1 MTLQSGRLRHFVT
14 FQTPVVEVDSNGE
27 ATETWTD
34 AFDGRQIS
42 ASIEPLSGRELVAA
56 QQVHSRVTTR
66 IVVRYRPNI
75 LPEMRVVH
83 RSVYYNIE
91 AVVPDADT
99 GYRHC
104 TLLCYS
110 GTNDG

>member
-1 MTLQSGRLRHFVT
+1 MILQSGRLRHFVT
-14 FQTPVVEVDSNGE
+14 FESPVVSVDSNGE
-27 ATETWTD
+27 SVEDWVP
-34 AFDGRQIS
+34 AFDSQEIS

-66 IVVRYRPNI
+66 IMVRYRPGI

-83 RSVYYNIE
+83 RSTYYNIE

-99 GYRHC
+99 GFRHC

>member
-1 MTLQSGRLRHFVT
+1 MQTGKLRHYVT
-14 FQTPVVEVDSNGE
+14 FQTPTVEIDSNGA

-34 AFDGRQIS
+34 SFDGQQIS
-42 ASIEPLSGRELVAA
+42 AAIEPLSGRELIAA

-66 IVVRYRPNI
+66 ITVRYRPGM

-83 RSVYYNIE
+83 RGVYYNIE
-91 AVVPDADT
+91 AVIPDDLS
-99 GYRHC
+99 GFRHC

>member
-1 MTLQSGRLRHFVT
+1 MVATGKLRHFVA
-14 FQTPVVEVDSNGE
+14 FQVPITEIDSEGNS
-27 ATETWTD
+27 TETWTD
-34 AFDGRQIS
+34 AFDGQEIS
-42 ASIEPLSGRELVAA
+42 AAIEPLSGRELLAA

-66 IVVRYRPNI
+66 ITVRYRPGI

-83 RSVYYNIE
+83 RSTYYNIE
-91 AVVPDADT
+91 AVIPDAET

>member
-1 MTLQSGRLRHFVT
+1 MRAGRLRHLVSFEV
-14 FQTPVVEVDSNGE
+14 PAVEVDSNGE
-27 ATETWTD
+27 ATETWND
-34 AFDGRQIS
+34 AFDGQQIS
-42 ASIEPLSGRELVAA
+42 AEIVPLSGRELVAA

-66 IVVRYRPNI
+66 ITVRYRPGL

-83 RSVYYNIE
+83 RGVNYNIE
-91 AVVPDADT
+91 AIVPDPDS
-99 GYRHC
+99 GFRHA

>member
-1 MTLQSGRLRHFVT
+1 MIRAGKLRHYVT
-14 FQTPVVEVDSNGE
+14 FQAPVVEVDSNGE
-27 ATETWTD
+27 ATETWPD
-34 AFDGRQIS
+34 AFDGQQIS
-42 ASIEPLSGRELVAA
+42 AAIEPLSGRELIAA

-66 IVVRYRPNI
+66 ITVRYRPGI

-83 RSVYYNIE
+83 RSTYYNIE
-91 AVVPDADT
+91 AVIPDADS
-99 GYRHC
+99 GFRHC

>member
-1 MTLQSGRLRHFVT
+1 MVQSGKLRHLVT
-14 FQTPVVEVDSNGE
+14 FQVPLIEVDSNGE
-27 ATETWTD
+27 STESWED
-34 AFDGRQIS
+34 AFSGQQIS
-42 ASIEPLSGRELVAA
+42 AQIEPLSGRELFAA

-66 IVVRYRPNI
+66 ITVRYRPGL

-83 RSVYYNIE
+83 RGVNYNIE
-91 AVVPDADT
+91 AIVPDADS
-99 GYRHC
+99 GFRHA

>member
-1 MTLQSGRLRHFVT
+1 MQIGRLRHLVS
-14 FQTPVVEVDSNGE
+14 FQVPLVEVDSNGE
-27 ATETWTD
+27 ATESWED
-34 AFDGRQIS
+34 AFDGQQIS

-66 IVVRYRPNI
+66 IVVRYRPGI

-83 RSVYYNIE
+83 RATLYNIE
-91 AVVPDADT
+91 AIVPDADS
-99 GYRHC
+99 GFRHA